1 VIEDIA
7 RGPGDA
13 KQQSVESESQG
24 MSITATG
31 AAEVKP
37 AEQDHDLV
45 AHGHQGPAYKMALG
59 AIGVVFGDIG
69 TSPIYSFR
77 ETFAGHHPLSPDQ
90 FHIYAVL
97 SMIFWSMMIVVTF
110 KYVTIIMRADNKG
123 EGGSLALLALINRSI
138 SGKKRWANG
147 IVMLGVFATALF
159 YGDSMITPAV
169 TVLSAVEGLTTV
181 QQGFAPFVIPA
192 AVLILVGLFAIQ
204 ARGTAR
210 VGAMFGPIMLV
221 YFGGLAVLGVLHI
234 MDQPSVILAMINP
247 VNAISFF
254 VDQPMRAFLAMGSV
268 VLALT
273 GAEALYADMGH
284 FGRRPIKV
292 SWLYFVLPALLLN
305 YMGQGAMLL
314 SLPPHELALE
324 VKDPFFYLASDAFR
338 LPLVIMATL
347 ASIIAS
353 QAVISGAFSVTQQAI
368 QLGFVPRLRIAHTSE
383 SAAGQIYIP
392 IVNWALLTMVL
403 LLVLTFRSSSNLA
416 AAYGVAVTGAMLIDT
431 VLIAV
436 VLITM
441 WKWNRFLVGA
451 LIILF
456 FMVDFGY
463 FSSNLTKI
471 PAGGWFP
478 LLVGAIAF
486 TFLTT
491 WAKGRQLMIA
501 RMNEASLPME
511 IFIKSAAP
519 SAARVPGTA
528 VFMTSSASG
537 VPHALLHN
545 LKHNKVLH
553 ERVVLLTVRIEDVP
567 YVPEEKRLETKD
579 YGAGF
584 FRVLLRYGFMEEINV
599 PAALSQLKDI
609 GAQCR
614 MMDTSFFLA
623 RQTLLPSSR
632 PGMAIWREKLFAW
645 MLRNAESAMEFF
657 KLPTNRVVELGSQVE
672 I

>member
-1 VIEDIA
+1 
-7 RGPGDA
+7 
-13 KQQSVESESQG
+13 
-24 MSITATG
+24 MSITPTG
-31 AAEVKP
+31 AAEVRT
-37 AEQDHDLV
+37 AEQDHDLI
-45 AHGHQGPAYKMALG
+45 AHGHQGPLYKMAVG

-77 ETFAGHHPLSPDQ
+77 ETFAGHHPLTPDE
-90 FHIYAVL
+90 FHIRAVL
-97 SMIFWSMMIVVTF
+97 SMIFWSMMIVVTL
-110 KYVTIIMRADNKG
+110 KYVAIVMRADNKG

-138 SGKKRWANG
+138 SGKKRWASG

-169 TVLSAVEGLTTV
+169 TVLSAVEGLKTV
-181 QQGFAPFVIPA
+181 QQGFAPFVIPTA
-192 AVLILVGLFAIQ
+192 AAILVGLFAIQ
-204 ARGTAR
+204 SRGTAR

-221 YFGGLAVLGVLHI
+221 YFASLAVLGLIHI
-234 MDQPSVILAMINP
+234 VDRPMVVLAMINP
-247 VNAISFF
+247 MNAVSFF
-254 VDQPMRAFLAMGSV
+254 LEEPVRAFLAMGSV

-292 SWLYFVLPALLLN
+292 AWLYFVLPALLLN

-314 SLPPHELALE
+314 SLPANQ
-324 VKDPFFYLASDAFR
+324 VATQVNDPFFYMASEDFR
-338 LPLVIMATL
+338 LPLVIIATL

-392 IVNWALLTMVL
+392 LVNWALMTMVL
-403 LLVLTFRSSSNLA
+403 ILVLTFRSSSNLA
-416 AAYGVAVTGAMLIDT
+416 AAYGIAVTGAMAIDT

-441 WKWNRFLVGA
+441 WKWNRFVVGG
-451 LIILF
+451 LIVLF
-456 FMVDFGY
+456 ATVDLGY

-478 LLVGAIAF
+478 LFIGAIAF

-553 ERVVLLTVRIEDVP
+553 ERVILLTVRIEDVP
-567 YVPEEKRLETKD
+567 YVPDEKRIETKN

-584 FRVLLRYGFMEEINV
+584 YRVVLRYGFMEEINV
-599 PAALSQLKDI
+599 PSSLAQVKEI
-609 GAQCR
+609 GPQCK

-623 RQTLLPSSR
+623 RQTLLASSR

>member
-1 VIEDIA
+1 
-7 RGPGDA
+7 
-13 KQQSVESESQG
+13 

-31 AAEVKP
+31 GAETAP
-37 AEQDHDLV
+37 PQDTS
-45 AHGHQGPAYKMALG
+45 HGHAQGPLYKLAVG

-77 ETFAGHHPLSPDQ
+77 ETFAGHHPLTPDKL
-90 FHIYAVL
+90 HIHAVL
-97 SMIFWSMMIVVTF
+97 SMIFWSMMIVVTL
-110 KYVTIIMRADNKG
+110 KYVSIIMRADNKG

-204 ARGTAR
+204 STGTAR
-210 VGAMFGPIMLV
+210 VGAMFGPVMLV
-221 YFGGLAVLGVLHI
+221 YFGTLAVLGLIHI
-234 MDQPSVILAMINP
+234 MDQPSVFLAMINP
-247 VNAISFF
+247 ANAVGFF
-254 VDQPMRAFLAMGSV
+254 ITEPVRAFLAMGSV

-292 SWLYFVLPALLLN
+292 AWLYFVLPALLLN

-314 SLPPHELALE
+314 SLRPDQVAAE
-324 VKDPFFYLASDAFR
+324 VKDPFFYLASDQFR
-338 LPLVIMATL
+338 LPLVIIATL

-368 QLGFVPRLRIAHTSE
+368 QLGFVPRLRITHTSE
-383 SAAGQIYIP
+383 QAAGQIYIP
-392 IVNWALLTMVL
+392 VVNWALMIMVL
-403 LLVLTFRSSSNLA
+403 LLVFTFQSSSNLA
-416 AAYGVAVTGAMLIDT
+416 AAYGIAVTGAMLIDT

-436 VLITM
+436 VLVTM
-441 WKWNRFLVGA
+441 WKWNRLLAGGLLV
-451 LIILF
+451 LF
-456 FMVDFGY
+456 FAVDLGY

-486 TFLTT
+486 TLLTT
-491 WAKGRQLMIA
+491 WAKGRQLMIN

-528 VFMTSSASG
+528 VFMTSAASG

-553 ERVVLLTVRIEDVP
+553 ERVILLTVRIEDVP
-567 YVPEEKRLETKD
+567 YVIQDKRVEQRD
-579 YGAGF
+579 YGSGF
-584 FRVLLRYGFMEEINV
+584 FRVVLRYGFMEEVDV
-599 PAALSQLKDI
+599 PAALAQLK
-609 GAQCR
+609 GAGPQFK

-632 PGMAIWREKLFAW
+632 PGMAVWREKLFAW